1 MSDTARVVRADGNY
15 ESIGRKKYLVR
26 MKCPKVPSK
35 SLSCLGGGELKKK
48 LFELYATGRE
58 TFAKWD
64 KNLAC
69 LIR

>member
-35 SLSCLGGGELKKK
+35 SLSCLGGGELKKNYLNCMQPDARRLRNGTK
-48 LFELYATGRE
+48 TWLV
-58 TFAKWD
+58 
-64 KNLAC
+64 
-69 LIR
+69 